1 MNAQE
6 LAEKLLEIENLPV
19 FIENQEILE
28 VLHLIID
35 VEVKNKRIILKT
47 DDGDFIGGIRYES

>member
-6 LAEKLLEIENLPV
+6 LAQKLLTVKDLPV

-35 VEVKNKRIILKT
+35 IKVDNNKIILET
-47 DDGDFIGGIRYES
+47 DDGDIY